1 MTTHVRVMYMLDKH
15 VHALNLLDINI
26 DRSNFPEHVRVWR
39 LILKKITLVI
49 STLQIKDIKYMALL
63 CLRSAS
69 AFALPSLQVR
79 YTSVTKPF
87 QIRSLE

>member
-39 LILKKITLVI
+39 LILKKSSWIL
-49 STLQIKDIKYMALL
+49 M
-63 CLRSAS
+63 C
-69 AFALPSLQVR
+69 
-79 YTSVTKPF
+79 
-87 QIRSLE
+87 